1 MATRSP
7 TCAHCGY
14 TNNKQTFR
22 FCRDCGTPLN
32 HAAHNGSGA
41 TSPKQKMRPHVI
53 SQQPSEAPKTPP
65 ANGARHKLL
74 AYVAVVGIA
83 LVLPISI
90 VLLFLQSRNL
100 PSKVR
105 PDEQA
110 PTPTAIAQASLI
122 PTAVT
127 VPISTS
133 QPTNSA
139 LPSPTVQP
147 TNTLKPTSTPA
158 PTPTPTQVP
167 ITTPGTVLENGQI
180 WYGNG
185 VALSLKVTRMD
196 TDKLWVEIYLENA
209 TSGQIFGEINPS
221 MFRLRGPLGTAEIM
235 PSRTSWVPRTGSDFT
250 GENTFTLK
258 RQGERFVIAQHAYF
272 AYDLVAASVKELY
285 IDVVGLPGI
294 DSATWKIIVRQ

>member
-1 MATRSP
+1 MTTSSP

-14 TNNKQTFR
+14 ANNKSEFR
-22 FCRDCGTPLN
+22 FCRGCGAPLD

-41 TSPKQKMRPHVI
+41 TSPKQKMSPHVI

-83 LVLPISI
+83 LVLPTSI

-105 PDEQA
+105 PDEQV
-110 PTPTAIAQASLI
+110 PPPTALAEASAK
-122 PTAVT
+122 PTAMT
-127 VPISTS
+127 VSSSTPL
-133 QPTNSA
+133 PTNSP
-139 LPSPTVQP
+139 LPSPTEP
-147 TNTLKPTSTPA
+147 TRSPEPTSTPA
-158 PTPTPTQVP
+158 PTPTPTPVP
-167 ITTPGTVLENGQI
+167 ITALGTVLENGEI

-196 TDKLWVEIYLENA
+196 TDKVWVDVYVENV

-221 MFRLRGPLGTAEIM
+221 MFRLRGPLGTAEII

-250 GENTFTLK
+250 GEKTFTLK

-272 AYDLVAASVKELY
+272 AYDLVDTSVKELY

>member
-1 MATRSP
+1 MTTSSP

-14 TNNKQTFR
+14 TNNKPEFR
-22 FCRDCGTPLN
+22 FCRGCGTPISP
-32 HAAHNGSGA
+32 AASSGSRA
-41 TSPKQKMRPHVI
+41 TGPTQKTRQHVI
-53 SQQPSEAPKTPP
+53 SQQPSGTKTLP

-83 LVLPISI
+83 LVLPTSI
-90 VLLFLQSRNL
+90 VLLFLQSRNSM
-100 PSKVR
+100 PNAR
-105 PDEQA
+105 TEEQA
-110 PTPTAIAQASLI
+110 AAPTALAQVPAK
-122 PTAVT
+122 PTAMT
-127 VPISTS
+127 VPSSTPL
-133 QPTNSA
+133 PTNSP
-139 LPSPTVQP
+139 LPSPTPKP
-147 TNTLKPTSTPA
+147 TNTPEPTSTPA
-158 PTPTPTQVP
+158 PTPTLTPVP
-167 ITTPGTVLENGQI
+167 ITAPGTVLENGEI

-235 PSRTSWVPRTGSDFT
+235 PSRTSWVPRTGSDFR

-272 AYDLVAASVKELY
+272 AYDLVDASVKELY
-285 IDVVGLPGI
+285 IDIAGLPGI
-294 DSATWKIIVRQ
+294 DVATWKFTVRQ